1 MRYEAYIQGA
11 KDAEEIHKEE
21 NKRNLLQL
29 VEKNINVVA
38 TEQKE
43 QPMKYKNKT
52 IHKHPKANT
61 WYTRFRYN
69 GKQFYISGKTQ
80 QECYINLKRALSS
93 PIQQIEVE
101 TKLTL
106 NQWFEKWLSLY
117 KKDVKQETVRDY
129 NNLMKNIEHLKDK
142 EMESISVADIL
153 SILNSMSAERQKQK
167 VYELLKMLFGKA
179 LDNEVITKN
188 IMLKIEKPKHTK
200 QNGDALTHQEEEIF
214 INKCQNI
221 KYGDLYLVALY
232 QGLRKGEIL
241 GITDEDIDFENN
253 TLTINKAINKYNKFD
268 TTKNAFSIRTMPL
281 FDKTKQILLKY
292 KHIKG
297 RIFNISYNFID
308 EYTRTL
314 SKELN
319 FHFSIKYMRF
329 TFITRCQEANI
340 PEFIIQAWCG
350 HQIGSKVTKQVY
362 TKYNAEDNTKYINI
376 LNNSKYYS
384 NTTQK

>member
-1 MRYEAYIQGA
+1 MHYFFKKLHIKSIYRQNTLA
-11 KDAEEIHKEE
+11 KQK
-21 NKRNLLQL
+21 K
-29 VEKNINVVA
+29 VV
-38 TEQKE
+38 
-43 QPMKYKNKT
+43 
-52 IHKHPKANT
+52 
-61 WYTRFRYN
+61 YN
-69 GKQFYISGKTQ
+69 GKQYYISGKTQ
-80 QECYINLKRALSS
+80 QECYQNLKRALSS
-93 PIQQIEVE
+93 PIQSNELE
-101 TKLTL
+101 KKLTL
-106 NQWFEKWLSLY
+106 NQWFEKWLTLY

-129 NNLMKNIEHLKDK
+129 KNLMKNIETIK
-142 EMESISVADIL
+142 EKEIESISVEDIL

-167 VYELLKMLFGKA
+167 VYELLKMIFGKA
-179 LDNEVITKN
+179 LDNDVINKN

-200 QNGDALTHQEEEIF
+200 QNGDALTHEQEEIF
-214 INKCQNI
+214 INKCQNL
-221 KYGDLYLVALY
+221 KHGDLYLVALY
-232 QGLRKGEIL
+232 QGLRKGEVL

-268 TTKNAFSIRTMPL
+268 TTKNTFSIRTMPL
-281 FDKTKQILLKY
+281 FEKTKQILLKY
-292 KHIKG
+292 KNVKG

-314 SKELN
+314 SKQLE

-329 TFITRCQEANI
+329 TFITRCQEENI

-362 TKYNAEDNTKYINI
+362 TKYKAEDNTKYINI